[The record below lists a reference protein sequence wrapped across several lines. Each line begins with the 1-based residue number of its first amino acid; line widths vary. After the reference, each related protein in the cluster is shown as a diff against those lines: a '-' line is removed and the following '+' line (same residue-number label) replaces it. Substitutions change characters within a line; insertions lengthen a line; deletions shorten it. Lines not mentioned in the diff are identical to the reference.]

1 MNPIPIPP
9 NPQTTRNIAIDAL
22 RGAVM
27 ILMALDHAR
36 DFYADGFRVRP
47 EDLATTTPSLFF
59 TRWITHFCA
68 PVFVFLAGTSAFL
81 YGQKH
86 PRGELF
92 TFLLSRGAWM
102 ILLELTIM
110 RIGWSPDP
118 FYRFSMLQ
126 VIWAIGWSMVALAF
140 ISRLPLAAVA
150 TVGAVMVLGHNA
162 LDFIHAKDVGS
173 FSWLWT
179 ILHEQ
184 GVLMPF
190 ENRRFFVAYPLV
202 PWIGVMALGYA
213 FGPVVL
219 KPLAERKA
227 LILKLGLAMC
237 AAFLALRASNVYGD
251 PSPWSFRSTPIMS
264 LISFLKCTKYPPSL
278 CYLLMTLGP
287 ALCALAWMDRPSEH
301 RALRMLAV
309 FGGVPLFYYVL
320 HLILMRWTAI
330 PIGFYQLGDRLLA
343 PPPQGT
349 AGSAVLPL

>member
-1 MNPIPIPP
+1 MRGVRAVTRRPASHHHPSASHEPNSHTP

-22 RGAVM
+22 RGSVM

-102 ILLELTIM
+102 ILLELT
-110 RIGWSPDP
+110 
-118 FYRFSMLQ
+118 
-126 VIWAIGWSMVALAF
+126 
-140 ISRLPLAAVA
+140 LAAVA